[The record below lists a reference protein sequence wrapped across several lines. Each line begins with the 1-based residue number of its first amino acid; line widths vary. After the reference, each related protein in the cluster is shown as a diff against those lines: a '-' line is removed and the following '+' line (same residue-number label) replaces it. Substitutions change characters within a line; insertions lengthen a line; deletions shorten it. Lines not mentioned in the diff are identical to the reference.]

1 MPLDLPPDIS
11 LTCRSPDLPSF
22 LSLGFT
28 VLRDRGAVL
37 DLAVANADRDL
48 WPARCRIAAAGVPFY
63 GRSIVSRDGVPVVF
77 AADGAEHWEAYGAS
91 QDRSPGGFVL
101 EAHPR
106 SREVRLALPF
116 YRHLARA
123 LSALP
128 DPRPCPLLMPSAGRR
143 VSLPVPQP

>member
-11 LTCRSPDLPSF
+11 LTCRSPDLPTF

-28 VLRDRGAVL
+28 VIRDRGAVL
-37 DLAVANADRDL
+37 DLAVAHADRDL

-77 AADGAEHWEAYGAS
+77 AADGAEH
-91 QDRSPGGFVL
+91 L
-101 EAHPR
+101 
-106 SREVRLALPF
+106 RLALPF

-123 LSALP
+123 LTALP

-143 VSLPVPQP
+143 VSLPAPLP